1 MENLLKKNV
10 LKSNLLHPVLYAI
23 NYHRVLA
30 EMNLITLLK
39 FTEINGM
46 GYQKM
51 TFFQSEI
58 LCFILKELGILNFC
72 KK

>member
-23 NYHRVLA
+23 SYHRVLA
-30 EMNLITLLK
+30 EMNLITLK

-58 LCFILKELGILNFC
+58 LCFILKE
-72 KK
+72 

>member
-23 NYHRVLA
+23 SYHRVLA

-51 TFFQSEI
+51 SFFSQKYYA
-58 LCFILKELGILNFC
+58 LF
-72 KK
+72 

>member
-23 NYHRVLA
+23 SYHRVLA

-51 TFFQSEI
+51 TFFQSET
-58 LCFILKELGILNFC
+58 LCFILKE
-72 KK
+72 

>member
-23 NYHRVLA
+23 SYHRVLA

-46 GYQKM
+46 GYQKKDHFSVRNIM
-51 TFFQSEI
+51 LYFE
-58 LCFILKELGILNFC
+58 GIRHPEFL
-72 KK
+72 

>member
-23 NYHRVLA
+23 SYHRVLA

-46 GYQKM
+46 GY
-51 TFFQSEI
+51 
-58 LCFILKELGILNFC
+58 
-72 KK
+72 